1 MDGVGKHLVA
11 PLMGYPGLKLT
22 GTTVIQALR
31 DAKAQFE
38 TLDAL
43 GKAFSPDVLFLFM
56 DLTAEAEALGARV
69 TFSEGQPPSVVKH
82 SPLLEEDLRRGR
94 LLDPERQGRLP
105 VFIRTMEEM
114 KRHLDVAKGAYVTGP
129 LTLAGELAG
138 IKNVMKGMIKEDGF
152 IRKLLEFTTKGAMEY
167 ARRLVDAGADVI
179 CILEPSAA
187 LVSPR
192 HYAQFSK
199 ASIEEISNSVTA
211 ITLLHICGDVAPLI
225 PEMIRT
231 RVHGISIDSA
241 VDIVEVFSQL
251 DNGKAVAGNIDP
263 VKEMVFSTP
272 EKIRERV
279 VQLRGKMHQYEKA
292 LVSRCHPVVEEKD
305 EFRQGL
311 HSNFILSTGCDLPPE
326 VPLENITAFM
336 EGGRESISS

>member
-22 GTTVIQALR
+22 GATVTQALQ
-31 DAKAQFE
+31 DPNAQFE

-43 GKAFSPDVLFLFM
+43 GRAFSPDVLFLFM

-69 TFSEGQPPSVVKH
+69 TFSEDQPPSVVEH

-94 LLDPERQGRLP
+94 LLDPERDGRLP

-114 KRHLDVAKGAYVTGP
+114 KRHLEIAKGAYVTGP

-138 IKNVMKGMIKEDGF
+138 IKNVMKGMIKDGGLVK
-152 IRKLLEFTTKGAMEY
+152 KLLEFTTNVAKGY
-167 ARRLVDAGADVI
+167 ARRLVDAGADII

-211 ITLLHICGDVAPLI
+211 ITLLHICGDIAPLI
-225 PEMIRT
+225 PEMIKT

-241 VDIVEVFSQL
+241 VDIVEVLSQL
-251 DNGKAVAGNIDP
+251 DNGKAVVGNIDP

-326 VPLENITAFM
+326 VPLENITAFV